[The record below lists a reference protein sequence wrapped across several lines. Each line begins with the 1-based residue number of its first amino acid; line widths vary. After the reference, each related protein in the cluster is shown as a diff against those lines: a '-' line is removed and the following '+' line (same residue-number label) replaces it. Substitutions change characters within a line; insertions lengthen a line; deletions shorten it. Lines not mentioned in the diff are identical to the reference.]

1 MVKKLQKLSTDKK
14 SPTQLSGAVKESAQ
28 QIWLAG
34 LGAFS
39 KAQEEGG
46 KVFETL
52 VKEGLSIQRKT
63 QAVAEEKISSAT
75 SKMANMATDIQSKAG
90 HQWDKLENIFEDRV
104 AKALNKLGVPSA
116 KDVDALIARIDE
128 LNRNVQKLSGKTA
141 ASQTPATKA
150 ASAKTPS
157 AKKPAAKAPAAK
169 KAATPA
175 AKKAVSARKAAPARK
190 TAASKKAAKPATEK
204 SEASS
209 IETAKPAAAKRE
221 TDTDAS

>member
-1 MVKKLQKLSTDKK
+1 MVKKLQRMSADKK
-14 SPTQLSGAVKESAQ
+14 SAPHLSGAVKESAQ

-63 QAVAEEKISSAT
+63 QAVAEEKISTAT
-75 SKMANMATDIQSKAG
+75 NKMANMATDITSKAG
-90 HQWDKLENIFEDRV
+90 HQWDKLENIFEERV

-128 LNRNVQKLSGKTA
+128 LNKSVQQMGV
-141 ASQTPATKA
+141 
-150 ASAKTPS
+150 
-157 AKKPAAKAPAAK
+157 KPAA
-169 KAATPA
+169 
-175 AKKAVSARKAAPARK
+175 ARKAAPRA
-190 TAASKKAAKPATEK
+190 AAKPARK
-204 SEASS
+204 
-209 IETAKPAAAKRE
+209 AAAKR
-221 TDTDAS
+221 APARKSA

>member
-1 MVKKLQKLSTDKK
+1 MVKKLQKMSADNK
-14 SPTQLSGAVKESAQ
+14 SGPQLSGAVKESAQ

-75 SKMANMATDIQSKAG
+75 NKMATMATDITSKAG
-90 HQWDKLENIFEDRV
+90 HQWDKLENIFEERV

-128 LNRNVQKLSGKTA
+128 LNRSVQKM
-141 ASQTPATKA
+141 
-150 ASAKTPS
+150 SAKPT
-157 AKKPAAKAPAAK
+157 AAAKAPRAAAKPAAK
-169 KAATPA
+169 KAAAKRPA
-175 AKKAVSARKAAPARK
+175 ARKSA
-190 TAASKKAAKPATEK
+190 
-204 SEASS
+204 
-209 IETAKPAAAKRE
+209 
-221 TDTDAS
+221 